1 MNDVNIIFN
10 HDHRP
15 DMTEEL
21 ALEELALFVLDHEEM
36 PENTEVSVTFVDDEE
51 IARLNEEYRGKVGP
65 TDVLSFECDGIDD
78 VMDVTEGEEAEVF
91 ELGDIVIA
99 VDVVERQAEGYGN
112 TFPEETELMLVHGLL
127 HLCGYDHIEDDEAE
141 EMEALQNELLSSWRS
156 H

>member
-1 MNDVNIIFN
+1 MNVIFN

-15 DMTEEL
+15 EATEAL
-21 ALEELALFVLDHEEM
+21 PLEELALLVLAHEEM

-51 IARLNEEYRGKVGP
+51 IARLNEEYRGKEGP
-65 TDVLSFECDGIDD
+65 TDVLSFECDGLDD
-78 VMDVTEGEEAEVF
+78 EMGLTEGDEAEVF

-112 TFPEETELMLVHGLL
+112 TFVEEVELMLVHGLL

-141 EMEALQNELLSSWRS
+141 EMEALQASLLASWRS
-156 H
+156 R